1 MRECIVC
8 QSFLSNDLFLRVKHE
23 KAENRNY
30 SLEELLEQN
39 RNNALFMVVHHTWVL
54 DVWKNYITEIRDSDT
69 NKNIPTVEIH
79 LNQQVAKWILEH
91 RSILENIIQKES
103 YAGEYIRIHQPHHE
117 KMEQA
122 VREDVL
128 NPHHF
133 FSQLSLPVA
142 TSGLPACIARNTTIV
157 S

>member
-1 MRECIVC
+1 M
-8 QSFLSNDLFLRVKHE
+8 
-23 KAENRNY
+23 
-30 SLEELLEQN
+30 
-39 RNNALFMVVHHTWVL
+39 
-54 DVWKNYITEIRDSDT
+54 
-69 NKNIPTVEIH
+69 PTVEIH

-157 S
+157 ESLKDGECICLMQIWGDWTAER